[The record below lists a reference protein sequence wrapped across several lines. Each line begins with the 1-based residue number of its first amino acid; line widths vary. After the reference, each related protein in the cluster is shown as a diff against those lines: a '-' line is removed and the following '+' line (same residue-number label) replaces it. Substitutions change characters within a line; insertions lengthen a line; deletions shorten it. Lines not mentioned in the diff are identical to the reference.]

1 MSPSASSRP
10 ALLSAGGRLRALMLA
25 GAAAAALAL
34 AGCTGDG
41 GPSVNAKAMKALSPQ
56 TLALISE
63 KGMTKDSPI
72 VVRIF
77 KEESE
82 LEVWKETTS
91 GEYALLKTYPICRWS
106 GELGPKVKEG
116 DRQAPEGFYT
126 ITPGQMNPNSSY
138 YLSFNLGFPNAYDR
152 AWGRTGAHLMVHGD
166 CSSAGCYAMT
176 DEQIQEIFALG
187 RESFQGG
194 QRAFQVQAYPF
205 HMTADNLA
213 RHRNNPNLAFW
224 RMLKEGSDTFEVTR
238 QLPKVDVC
246 GRRYVFNATPADPN
260 ARFDPNAPCPEFTQ
274 PGGLGEALASRKA
287 VDQQRIA
294 SASMPAA
301 PVRTGKDGGMNKVF
315 LAKLANP
322 QAKAPG
328 SLPAVVKPPG
338 SDYGVDT
345 NEPAPAD
352 SIALATADTVP
363 VAANVPLPEPRP
375 ADAPAGSAP
384 QLASASGEMSL
395 FGRAAPAPAATQVAS
410 LDPAAVPA
418 PAAAPSGG
426 ASSGGL
432 LASVNRL
439 LGRSDAPAEPAA
451 PTSAPAAS
459 SSATSPAPSGLTA
472 LGNWLTGKS
481 AEPAPAPVEPAA
493 APVADVPVPPARPP
507 APRAAAPAAAPQTH
521 ARRTAP
527 APAVASAPVSA
538 PTPVA
543 AAAPAKGTTSSS
555 VALPGP
561 SILSTGAFTSSSS
574 VQ

>member
-1 MSPSASSRP
+1 
-10 ALLSAGGRLRALMLA
+10 MLA
-25 GAAAAALAL
+25 GVAALAL

-91 GEYALLKTYPICRWS
+91 GDYALLKTYPICRWS

-274 PGGLGEALASRKA
+274 PGGLGEAIAARKA
-287 VDQQRIA
+287 TDQQRIA

-301 PVRTGKDGGMNKVF
+301 PVKTGKDGGMNQVF

-345 NEPAPAD
+345 NEPAPAE
-352 SIALATADTVP
+352 SIALATAAQVP
-363 VAANVPLPEPRP
+363 TAADVPLPLARP
-375 ADAPAGSAP
+375 VDAPAAVAP
-384 QLASASGEMSL
+384 QLAAAAGETSL
-395 FGRAAPAPAATQVAS
+395 FGRPAPAPTAQVAS
-410 LDPAAVPA
+410 LDPAVVPA
-418 PAAAPSGG
+418 PAAPASGE
-426 ASSGGL
+426 SSGGL

-439 LGRSDAPAEPAA
+439 LGRSEAPAEPV
-451 PTSAPAAS
+451 APAAAPS
-459 SSATSPAPSGLTA
+459 SSPSGFA
-472 LGNWLTGKS
+472 AIGNWLTGKS
-481 AEPAPAPVEPAA
+481 AEPAPAPAIPAA
-493 APVADVPVPPARPP
+493 APADVPVPPARPA
-507 APRAAAPAAAPQTH
+507 APRAAAPAAASQTH
-521 ARRTAP
+521 ANRAVPQAAPSASVSTPAPLAAVAP
-527 APAVASAPVSA
+527 AQGAASSGSP
-538 PTPVA
+538 
-543 AAAPAKGTTSSS
+543 
-555 VALPGP
+555 LPGA
-561 SILSTGAFTSSSS
+561 SIMSTGTFSSSS
-574 VQ
+574 AIQ